1 MWRLSLFFSDGSRTT
16 SVDYGR
22 PREVAELSA
31 LVIVNRSD
39 QWSERADQLF
49 VAVHDEQEPDEL
61 FGRPIASDEQFLSEP
76 GQRLMIDLNEVRAI
90 CHGVFDCATALHFSD
105 LQVWGRAST

>member
-1 MWRLSLFFSDGSRTT
+1 M
-16 SVDYGR
+16 VDLG
-22 PREVAELSA
+22 EVAELST

-39 QWSERADQLF
+39 QWPERADQLF

-61 FGRPIASDEQFLSEP
+61 FGQPIARDEQFLSEP
-76 GQRLMIDLNEVRAI
+76 GQRLVIDLDGKSGRYVTVYSTAL
-90 CHGVFDCATALHFSD
+90 TALHFSD